1 MHTNHISRHQGT
13 EADSVGEWSP
23 HRVRARDVGAAL
35 PVWVE
40 EKPQTPGGTGLP
52 TSQTRNDS
60 IDSK

>member
-40 EKPQTPGGTGLP
+40 ERNRRPQVAQASRPPKPAMTA
-52 TSQTRNDS
+52 
-60 IDSK
+60 